1 MSWTALNQ
9 QLRELLPRFALPSDT
24 EAAAELAYMVLHIAQ
39 EGAELSRLQASLLAP
54 SEEEKEALRG

>member
-9 QLRELLPRFALPSDT
+9 QLRELLPRFALPSDS
-24 EAAAELAYMVLHIAQ
+24 EAAAELADMVLHIAQ
-39 EGAELSRLQASLLAP
+39 EGAELSRLQASGFAP